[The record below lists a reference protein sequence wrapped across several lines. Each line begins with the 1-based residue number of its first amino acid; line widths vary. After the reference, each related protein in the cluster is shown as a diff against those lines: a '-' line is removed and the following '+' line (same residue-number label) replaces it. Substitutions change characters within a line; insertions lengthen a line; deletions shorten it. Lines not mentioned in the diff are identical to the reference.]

1 MSLVEYGFYSDE
13 EADGSSSPS
22 ASLPPNPLADSNASP
37 SINRGTSA
45 SIASRGSPSGRRQ
58 APSPQNADNSLSDSD
73 AASISRS
80 STPAPSSVSRSVDL
94 SKAAASPKDKRGEL
108 GVLPPG
114 CQNRFTS
121 PVATDEA
128 AEGEA
133 AAAESEEQRK
143 ALDEER
149 AALCDCACARVDT
162 SFLCYE
168 RKRQTWHARTPHG
181 DRIAQELIAR
191 LPKGTPPQELLATIE
206 RLQHLKRRGITVNG
220 NINTSLDFKNPYLLE
235 KIMKVFDIDPYC
247 SNYPPGTSDAPGAP
261 PFEVEGEDA
270 PFYVYIGKRQERR
283 KQRREKQRE
292 MKEALAA
299 ASAPLAA
306 PTPSTPSKSQQQGA
320 STGAPAFICVFPD
333 LHALLGVAREFNDF
347 CQCSAPPVNGSTVN
361 SVNAAITQAGAS
373 KSLVHCS

>member
-149 AALCDCACARVDT
+149 AA
-162 SFLCYE
+162 
-168 RKRQTWHARTPHG
+168 
-181 DRIAQELIAR
+181 AQELIAR

-320 STGAPAFICVFPD
+320 STG
-333 LHALLGVAREFNDF
+333 
-347 CQCSAPPVNGSTVN
+347 SAPPVNGSTVN
-361 SVNAAITQAGAS
+361 SVNAAITQAATEAVR
-373 KSLVHCS
+373 KAAARALMLQQEQLLLHQ